1 MPKACY
7 VGKALSFHASICVL
21 CAIGNYL
28 PSTLVRCARR
38 RNVFKNLL
46 FAPTMSAEWWPPKAE
61 WPAVLANRNK
71 IGLTTTCFEQ
81 AGAEEKVLIAA
92 IVG

>member
-1 MPKACY
+1 MYSKTCSLLPQR
-7 VGKALSFHASICVL
+7 VLS
-21 CAIGNYL
+21 GG
-28 PSTLVRCARR
+28 R
-38 RNVFKNLL
+38 
-46 FAPTMSAEWWPPKAE
+46 PKAE

-81 AGAEEKVLIAA
+81 AGAEEKVLVAA

>member
-1 MPKACY
+1 
-7 VGKALSFHASICVL
+7 
-21 CAIGNYL
+21 
-28 PSTLVRCARR
+28 
-38 RNVFKNLL
+38 
-46 FAPTMSAEWWPPKAE
+46 MSAEWWPPKAE

-81 AGAEEKVLIAA
+81 AGAEEKVLVAA